1 MRYIYVLVALIGL
14 AGCQNKVSKLDLPHL
29 NGYWEIERVT
39 FPDGSKKEY
48 AVSTNIDYI
57 QVNNNNEGFR
67 KKVRPNFNGTYVT
80 SNDAELFTISEN
92 EGIFSLN
99 YKTDLSEWH
108 EKITSLS
115 ENSFTVISE
124 ENIKYHYKK
133 FKPID
138 LEQ

>member
-1 MRYIYVLVALIGL
+1 MRYIYIIVALIGL

-48 AVSTNIDYI
+48 AVSTSIDYI
-57 QVNNNNEGFR
+57 EVKNFKGFR

-80 SNDAELFTISEN
+80 SNDAEMFTISEN

-99 YKTDLSEWH
+99 YKTDLSEWR
-108 EKITSLS
+108 EKIVGLS
-115 ENSFTVISE
+115 ENGFTVINE

-133 FKPID
+133 FEPID

>member
-1 MRYIYVLVALIGL
+1 M
-14 AGCQNKVSKLDLPHL
+14 PHL
-29 NGYWEIERVT
+29 NGYWEIEKVT

-48 AVSTNIDYI
+48 GVNTSIDYI
-57 QVNNNNEGFR
+57 EVKNDEGFR
-67 KKVRPNFNGTYVT
+67 KKVQPNFNGTYVT

-92 EGIFSLN
+92 MGTFSLN

-108 EKITSLS
+108 EKIISLT
-115 ENSFTVISE
+115 ENRFAVISE
-124 ENIKYHYKK
+124 ENIKYYYKK

>member
-1 MRYIYVLVALIGL
+1 MRYIYIIVALIGL

-48 AVSTNIDYI
+48 AVSTSIDYI
-57 QVNNNNEGFR
+57 EVKNFKGFR

-80 SNDAELFTISEN
+80 SNDAEMFTISEN

-99 YKTDLSEWH
+99 YKTDLSEWR
-108 EKITSLS
+108 EKIASLS
-115 ENSFTVISE
+115 ENGFTVINE

-133 FKPID
+133 FEPID

>member
-1 MRYIYVLVALIGL
+1 MRYVYIIVALVGL

-48 AVSTNIDYI
+48 AVSTSIDYI
-57 QVNNNNEGFR
+57 EVKNFKGFR

-80 SNDAELFTISEN
+80 SNDAEMFTISEN

-99 YKTDLSEWH
+99 YKTDLSEWR
-108 EKITSLS
+108 EKIVGLS
-115 ENSFTVISE
+115 ENGFTVINE

-133 FKPID
+133 FEPID